1 MAGLA
6 LILFC
11 LAVYLPGQA
20 GIPAVDRDES
30 RFAQASRQ
38 MLAAPIGEA
47 WVVPKVQDRPRLNKP
62 PLIYWLQAGSAGL
75 FTGRWF
81 GRDLAAC
88 VAHDAIWMYR
98 VPSMLAA
105 ILAVLATWRLGCSM
119 FDARAACVG
128 ALLLAVCPAFWW
140 EAHQARA
147 DMVLVACTTLAMWA
161 LWEIVKRIERVPPS
175 GAGGREPP
183 AQHVDVPS
191 SWKGHLLRAALLWLA
206 VGAGIMTKGPVTLMV
221 VVLSAL
227 AFAVLARRLTWLW
240 TRLHPL
246 LGVAIVAACSVPW
259 LILIGRFI
267 GFGVYVE
274 RVKLE
279 VIGRSLEAQE
289 GHSGPP
295 GYHLLLA
302 IPLLGAASLLA
313 GAAMI
318 RAIARGL
325 SIEVGAG
332 GLLGRIVR
340 SLATLRA
347 ERRAEAFL
355 LCWIVPSWIVFEL
368 VRTKLPHYTMP
379 LYPAIALLCGRALL
393 AATAGAWKIGEHRV
407 QRALGGLWI
416 VAMQGAIIA
425 GMLAIGYA
433 LPHRAVPIGIVSVIG
448 IALVAF
454 DARLGVRA
462 LRENDW
468 WLLQRTGILAV
479 VVLALGLAFAASR
492 IPEASTSKRIAGAIE
507 IIDPRGERAIAM
519 PNDDAAYREDSMIF
533 ETRGRATLVPLNRLD
548 AWTSENPR
556 GLVLWESR
564 LPPPPANLHERY
576 EVAGFNYAKGRKVR
590 VKIMEVVP

>member
-81 GRDLAAC
+81 GRDLATC

-119 FDARAACVG
+119 FDPRAACAG

-161 LWEIVKRIERVPPS
+161 LWEIVKRIDRSSPS
-175 GAGGREPP
+175 GAGRRQPP
-183 AQHVDVPS
+183 GQHADDHS
-191 SWKGHLLRAALLWLA
+191 SWKGHLLRAGVLWLA

-221 VVLSAL
+221 VILAAITFALLS
-227 AFAVLARRLTWLW
+227 RRLVWLW

-246 LGVAIVAACSVPW
+246 VGVVIVAACIAPW
-259 LILIGRFI
+259 LILLGRYI
-267 GFGVYVE
+267 GFDVYVE

-279 VIGRSLEAQE
+279 VVGRSLEAQE

-313 GAAMI
+313 GAALL
-318 RAIARGL
+318 RAIGRGL
-325 SIEVGAG
+325 STEG
-332 GLLGRIVR
+332 GGGFIGRIAR
-340 SLATLRA
+340 SFTTLRA
-347 ERRAEAFL
+347 ERRGEAFL

-379 LYPAIALLCGRALL
+379 LYPAIALLCGRAVL

-433 LPHRAVPIGIVSVIG
+433 LPHRAVPIGAVGAIG
-448 IALVAF
+448 LALVAF
-454 DARLGVRA
+454 DMRLAIRA
-462 LRENDW
+462 LRANDW

-519 PNDDAAYREDSMIF
+519 PNDDGAYREDSMIF
-533 ETRGRATLVPLNRLD
+533 ETRGRATMVPLNRLD
-548 AWTSENPR
+548 AWAAANPR

-564 LPPPPANLHERY
+564 LPEPPANLHERY

-590 VKIMEVVP
+590 VQIMEVVP